1 MEAQKNPWHLEI
13 EPAKLKLLLSEKV
26 QKVVF
31 EKADGT
37 IREMVCTTNPDI
49 VPWPDNPTEAEG
61 RIPEKRNKDEN
72 LFSVWDVEKEGWR
85 SFRFERLI
93 KYGDP
98 E

>member
-1 MEAQKNPWHLEI
+1 
-13 EPAKLKLLLSEKV
+13 
-26 QKVVF
+26 
-31 EKADGT
+31 
-37 IREMVCTTNPDI
+37 

-61 RIPEKRNKDEN
+61 RISEKRNKDEN